1 MVRLILK
8 SERFSPEGSISG
20 TAIRKNLGRSALDP
34 LSILIREAVQN
45 SWDAR
50 LDRAAGCISFSAQ
63 LKTLDW
69 REVGVLK
76 DSVFAAI
83 PEAHPIKDV
92 LKDKLGVMILRDTGT
107 TGLNGPLFHVARLGP
122 QDDRRRNFIRFVR
135 DIGRG
140 ATTQRG
146 GGTYGFGKSSHFN
159 ASGPGTV
166 IVYTRALED
175 GGRFESR
182 FIAMSLS
189 NPSADEMYTGRHW
202 WGVHSE
208 EGIAPLCGDA
218 ADRLAESIGLAR
230 FQAEETGTALGILDP
245 KFVIPFQRIDHET
258 AKVVAE
264 TMTAWF
270 WPRMLKSPS
279 GRPWIRFVVTL
290 EGRPVPVPQP
300 DDIEPFKTMAMGLR
314 SIQGVPHEGIDLV
327 DVNSERPKTSLGKLA
342 VSRLFSRHEPAVWG
356 VLQVEGHCLTELLD
370 TADGGLKRC
379 HHVALMRSTWQVVR
393 YLPCRAIKARGHGFA
408 AVFLVNDQPEVEEAF
423 AQSEPPA
430 HDDWLAD
437 SLEDE
442 VQKRY
447 VRIALRKIRET
458 VDRFVE
464 TVDSLYTVT
473 GRELAHLSAD
483 LGSFFLKAAKPKKT
497 GANCPASPR
506 QSSAGA
512 IDVDLDGEGRIEWID
527 GEKFMYLGFRAPKPE
542 AASRIEVKAQSRIL
556 VVGGGVEQMNNSS
569 NSSLRVIGW
578 RQLGSNAFQN
588 GDSLVLGD
596 DSPLEWELVMR
607 IPSDA
612 QVSVGLICRRLES

>member
-1 MVRLILK
+1 MVRFTLK

-20 TAIRKNLGRSALDP
+20 TAIRRNLGRSSLDP

-50 LDRAAGCISFSAQ
+50 LDRAVGCISFSAH

-69 REVGVLK
+69 REIGVLK
-76 DSVFAAI
+76 DSVFATV
-83 PEAHPIKDV
+83 PEAHLVTDV
-92 LKDKLGVMILRDTGT
+92 LKDRLGILILRDAGT
-107 TGLNGPLFHVARLGP
+107 TGLNGPLFHVARSGP
-122 QDDRRRNFIRFVR
+122 QDDRNRNFIQFVR

-140 ATTQRG
+140 ASTQRG

-159 ASGPGTV
+159 ASAPGTV
-166 IVYTRALED
+166 IVYTRAFEEA
-175 GGRFESR
+175 GRLESR
-182 FIAMSLS
+182 LIAMSLS

-202 WGVHSE
+202 WGVPSE
-208 EGIAPLCGDA
+208 AGVAPLCGDE
-218 ADRLAESIGLAR
+218 ADNLAESIGLGR
-230 FQAEETGTALGILDP
+230 FQAGETGTALGILAP
-245 KFVIPFQRIDHET
+245 RFVAPFQRIDHET

-279 GRPWIRFVVTL
+279 GQPWIRFVVTL

-300 DDIEPFKTMAMGLR
+300 DEIEPFRTMAMGLR

-327 DVNSERPKTSLGKLA
+327 EVCSERPKASLGKLV
-342 VSRLFSRHEPAVWG
+342 VSKLASRHEPAVWRA
-356 VLQVEGHCLTELLD
+356 LQVEAHCLTELLD
-370 TADGGLKRC
+370 TADGGLRRC

-393 YLPCRAIKARGHGFA
+393 YLPCKTIKARGHGFA
-408 AVFLVNDQPEVEEAF
+408 AVFMVSDEPEVEEAF

-458 VDRFVE
+458 VDNVAE
-464 TVDSLYTVT
+464 TIDSLQSVT
-473 GRELAHLSAD
+473 GRELAQLSAD
-483 LGSFFLKAAKPKKT
+483 LGSIFFKATKSQRAKA
-497 GANCPASPR
+497 GHPASQK
-506 QSSAGA
+506 QSSSGS
-512 IDVDLDGEGRIEWID
+512 IDVDFDGEGRIEWVE
-527 GEKFMYLGFRAPKPE
+527 GEKFMFLGFRLPRTDP
-542 AASRIEVKAQSRIL
+542 ASRLELKSQSRIL
-556 VVGGGVEQMNNSS
+556 MVGGVAEPMDDSS
-569 NSSLRVIGW
+569 NASLRVIGW
-578 RQLGSNAFQN
+578 RQQGSDALQKT
-588 GDSLVLGD
+588 DPLILSS
-596 DSPLEWELVMR
+596 DSPVDWELVMR